1 MSGRDFALG
10 LVVGVGG
17 VFGPGIGGVFGSGI
31 PVWAITANI
40 FSGSTLTGL
49 AGSFGLATAGPAV
62 SSGLSPTGS
71 CHPGG
76 GPGGGWGPTGLAF
89 AFIGSK
95 DGVCLGVLL
104 AVS

>member
-10 LVVGVGG
+10 LVGGVGG
-17 VFGPGIGGVFGSGI
+17 VFGPGTDGVFGSGI
-31 PVWAITANI
+31 SILAISATI

-49 AGSFGLATAGPAV
+49 AGSFGFAPAGLAVFPV
-62 SSGLSPTGS
+62 RSPTGF
-71 CHPGG
+71 HPGG

-89 AFIGSK
+89 AFMGSS
-95 DGVCLGVLL
+95 DGACLGVLL

>member
-17 VFGPGIGGVFGSGI
+17 VLVPEPMEFSAPESPSWRSLPRSSLDRRLLDLPVPSDWLLPDSPFSRQVAHRI
-31 PVWAITANI
+31 P
-40 FSGSTLTGL
+40 
-49 AGSFGLATAGPAV
+49 PQ
-62 SSGLSPTGS
+62 
-71 CHPGG
+71 G

-89 AFIGSK
+89 AFMGSS
-95 DGVCLGVLL
+95 DGACLGVLL